1 VNEQPAFDRQ
11 RSAAIRAML
20 IETVDAA
27 DVRNPRR
34 RTRTILAMVVA
45 VLTAVLA
52 SGSIALAVGGQ
63 DWFGPFPT
71 SVTPT
76 SAATPTPSANVTST
90 PSPAQSPLPIQA
102 AFPQSVIPVGCDG
115 LLPDGT
121 LDGTMQNARLG
132 TDSVQPFT
140 PQYASVLQAGVLQC
154 QWSGDFEAGGGLLTA
169 YVSTD
174 SGAGTVAIEDMIAAG
189 AQSLS
194 VGDASALSCSDGASC
209 EASLVVGDYWVSYT
223 LRQVDNAVATM
234 EQSGASFV
242 SVLQQQPAPL
252 PAWTPPASPWAS
264 AVDCASLTPSTPM
277 AEILG
282 SPELVGPT
290 IPPAGTTPL
299 LVQEADSGLA
309 CRWSVPDGVIA
320 PEGQIRSLD
329 VQLAPGT
336 GWVEGDDIFAEAVS
350 TPSDVEGADAAYFR
364 CVQSE
369 GELCWLDVFVDN
381 SWMQLGYADY
391 TSTDNLPLLTE
402 AAEAIIA
409 TRG

>member
-1 VNEQPAFDRQ
+1 VNEQPAFDRR
-11 RSAAIRAML
+11 RSDAIRAML
-20 IETVDAA
+20 IETVDSAE
-27 DVRNPRR
+27 VRSPRR

-63 DWFGPFPT
+63 DWFGSSQS

-76 SAATPTPSANVTST
+76 STATPTPNATT
-90 PSPAQSPLPIQA
+90 TPAPSPTQSPVPIQSA
-102 AFPQSVIPVGCDG
+102 VPQSVIPVGCAA

-121 LDGTMQNARLG
+121 LDGTMQNAQLG

-154 QWSGDFEAGGGLLTA
+154 QWSGDFEAGGGLLSA

-174 SGAGTVAIEDMIAAG
+174 AGAGTVAIEDMIAAG

-194 VGDASALSCSDGASC
+194 VGDASALSCSDTASC

-223 LRQVDNAVATM
+223 LRQVDDAVAAM
-234 EQSGASFV
+234 EQAGASFV
-242 SVLQQQPAPL
+242 SVLQQQPSPL
-252 PAWTPPASPWAS
+252 PAWIPPASPWAS
-264 AVDCASLTPSTPM
+264 GVDCTGLTPSTPM

-290 IPPAGTTPL
+290 VPLAGTTPL
-299 LVQEADSGLA
+299 LVQNAESGLT
-309 CRWSVPDGVIA
+309 CRWSLPDGVGA
-320 PEGQIRSLD
+320 PEGQITSLD
-329 VQLAPGT
+329 VQIAPGT
-336 GWVEGDDIFAEAVS
+336 GWAEGDDVFAGAES
-350 TPSDVEGADAAYFR
+350 TPSDVAGADAAYFR

-391 TSTDNLPLLTE
+391 TSPENLPLLRD